1 MILTIVANP
10 EKLQL
15 RLMRFFSTISRR
27 LAMRV
32 IHITDFDGIGAF
44 AVKVPKGEVLL
55 YLLEQQLY
63 LPAFPVDCHNIL
75 GAHLHVV
82 CEEGYELGPSFLLVD
97 VGDYACMVL
106 YIVAIFDL
114 LRECHM
120 AFPKCHQPTFCHVYR
135 ISRNLI
141 DKILLHLGDIY
152 DTCPA
157 QLLELGVSM

>member
-1 MILTIVANP
+1 MSFV
-10 EKLQL
+10 
-15 RLMRFFSTISRR
+15 
-27 LAMRV
+27 
-32 IHITDFDGIGAF
+32 
-44 AVKVPKGEVLL
+44 
-55 YLLEQQLY
+55 
-63 LPAFPVDCHNIL
+63 
-75 GAHLHVV
+75 
-82 CEEGYELGPSFLLVD
+82 EGYELGPSFLLVD

-157 QLLELGVSM
+157 QLLELGVIDVGPVQGNDVSACVI